1 VEVLPPRPSPP
12 RTRGERVS
20 DLFARCGDWATW
32 FGIGRLVA
40 IAASVLA
47 IGAGGYWL
55 LRTPPTPV
63 DASLPRAGTVT
74 GTTTATATQS
84 PQSPQQ
90 PAPAGTPVADDVP
103 TATAPTSIVVHVAGA
118 VAAPGVRTLPPG
130 ARVADAVDAA
140 GGAAPDAVLDSINL
154 AQVLA
159 DGVRVY
165 VPHVGE
171 APAVAPGVS
180 GGGASSGGASSGTES
195 TSTSAGPVDLNTAT
209 AEQLDALP
217 GVGPATAQAIITHRD
232 RNGPFPTVDALGDVP
247 GIGPAKLDAL
257 RPLVTV

>member
-1 VEVLPPRPSPP
+1 MDVLPPRPSPP
-12 RTRGERVS
+12 RTRGERAN
-20 DLFARCGDWATW
+20 DLAARCGDWAAW

-63 DASLPRAGTVT
+63 DAALPRAGTVT
-74 GTTTATATQS
+74 GTTVARAQPP
-84 PQSPQQ
+84 PQPQ
-90 PAPAGTPVADDVP
+90 PAPDGGQAAVAVP
-103 TATAPTSIVVHVAGA
+103 PATAPTSIVVHVAGA
-118 VAAPGVRTLPPG
+118 VVAPGVRTLPPG

-159 DGVRVY
+159 DGERVY
-165 VPHVGE
+165 VPRVGD

-180 GGGASSGGASSGTES
+180 GGGTSGGTES
-195 TSTSAGPVDLNTAT
+195 TSTPAGPVDLNTAT

-247 GIGPAKLDAL
+247 GIGPAKLEAL

>member
-1 VEVLPPRPSPP
+1 VDVLPPRPSPP
-12 RTRGERVS
+12 RTHGERARE
-20 DLFARCGDWATW
+20 LATRCGDWAAW

-74 GTTTATATQS
+74 GTTVVTM
-84 PQSPQQ
+84 Q
-90 PAPAGTPVADDVP
+90 PPPSAPIGSQAAPAVP
-103 TATAPTSIVVHVAGA
+103 SALVPTSIVVHVAGA
-118 VAAPGVRTLPPG
+118 VLAPGVRTLPPG

-159 DGVRVY
+159 DGERVY
-165 VPHVGE
+165 VPRVGD

-180 GGGASSGGASSGTES
+180 GGGTSGAATAA
-195 TSTSAGPVDLNTAT
+195 TSIPAGPVDLNTAT

-232 RNGPFPTVDALGDVP
+232 RNGPFPTVDALADVP

>member
-1 VEVLPPRPSPP
+1 MDVLPPRPSPP
-12 RTRGERVS
+12 RTHGERARE
-20 DLFARCGDWATW
+20 LATRCGDWAAW

-55 LRTPPTPV
+55 LRTPPAPV

-74 GTTTATATQS
+74 GTTVVTAS
-84 PQSPQQ
+84 QQ
-90 PAPAGTPVADDVP
+90 PSAPGSQAAVAVP
-103 TATAPTSIVVHVAGA
+103 PATAPTSIVVHVAGA
-118 VAAPGVRTLPPG
+118 VLAPGVRTLPPG

-159 DGVRVY
+159 DGERVY
-165 VPHVGE
+165 VPRVGD

-180 GGGASSGGASSGTES
+180 GGGTSGAGTAAASIP
-195 TSTSAGPVDLNTAT
+195 AGPVDLNTAT

-232 RNGPFPTVDALGDVP
+232 RNGPFPTVDSLADVP

>member
-1 VEVLPPRPSPP
+1 MEVLPPRPSPP

-20 DLFARCGDWATW
+20 DLVARCGDWATW

-74 GTTTATATQS
+74 GTTTVASTA

-90 PAPAGTPVADDVP
+90 PAPVGTPVADAVP
-103 TATAPTSIVVHVAGA
+103 TATAPTLIVVHVAGA

-180 GGGASSGGASSGTES
+180 GGGTSGGGTSGGTES

-257 RPLVTV
+257 RPLVTA

>member
-1 VEVLPPRPSPP
+1 MDVLPPRPSPP
-12 RTRGERVS
+12 RTHGERARE
-20 DLFARCGDWATW
+20 LATRCGDWAAW

-74 GTTTATATQS
+74 GTTTVTTVVTTMS
-84 PQSPQQ
+84 TS
-90 PAPAGTPVADDVP
+90 APAGSQAAPAVPPAPV
-103 TATAPTSIVVHVAGA
+103 PTSIVVHVAGA
-118 VAAPGVRTLPPG
+118 VLAPGVRTLPPG

-159 DGVRVY
+159 DGERVY
-165 VPHVGE
+165 VPRVGD

-180 GGGASSGGASSGTES
+180 GGGTIGAATAA
-195 TSTSAGPVDLNTAT
+195 TSIPAGPVDLNTAT

-232 RNGPFPTVDALGDVP
+232 QNGPFPTVDALADVP

>member
-1 VEVLPPRPSPP
+1 VDVLPPRPSPP
-12 RTRGERVS
+12 RTHGERARE
-20 DLFARCGDWATW
+20 LAARCGDWAAW

-74 GTTTATATQS
+74 GTTVVTPPPPPSAPIGSQVEPAG
-84 PQSPQQ
+84 P
-90 PAPAGTPVADDVP
+90 PAPV
-103 TATAPTSIVVHVAGA
+103 PTSIVVHVAGA
-118 VAAPGVRTLPPG
+118 VLAPGVRTLPPG

-159 DGVRVY
+159 DGERVY
-165 VPHVGE
+165 VPRVGD
-171 APAVAPGVS
+171 APVVAPGVS
-180 GGGASSGGASSGTES
+180 GGGTSGAGTAAASIP
-195 TSTSAGPVDLNTAT
+195 AGPVDLNTAT

-232 RNGPFPTVDALGDVP
+232 RNGPFPTVDALADVP